1 MICHPNDFASAVMPG
16 PIWKRRW
23 FGAAV
28 MVVCIIVAF
37 SPALRAGF
45 IWDDNDHLTE
55 NPCIVGPD
63 GLKDVWTTAR
73 AVYYPL
79 VLTTFW
85 ALHKL
90 VGLNPFPYHL
100 LNLILHSASA
110 LLLWYILRRLEV
122 RAAWLGTFLW
132 ALHPVTVES
141 VAWVTELKNTQSCF
155 FYLLSIA
162 FFLKAYEQRPG
173 NRLFALSLISF
184 VLAITSK
191 PATIMLPLVLA
202 LCLWWKKK
210 VVSKRDLIL
219 LLPFFLISGTAA
231 VWTVIEQRFHS
242 GAAGPGWDL
251 TTAQRLVVAGRAVWF
266 YLGKLIWPHPLIFI
280 YPRWKIEAVRPLD
293 FIPLFAVIGGLLFL
307 WFKRNG
313 VFRPAFFAAAY
324 FVVSLFPVLG
334 FFNVYFFIYSFVSD
348 HFQYLACMA
357 PLALMASAGAVAFG
371 RGRRSRI
378 LGGVLAATVLLLL
391 GTLTWWQALSYRDNE
406 TLYRTTIEK
415 DPHSWMAQ
423 FNLGLLLVK
432 RHETE
437 EAIHYLRGAAME
449 RPDAKTNA
457 TVASALRDSGQLD
470 EAISYDEK
478 AIQAD
483 PTYLAAH
490 VGLATAYQ
498 EKQEPDLAIS
508 EYQKALQLRPGSPE
522 IHQDLAGLLFEQRRY
537 DEALLHIQETIK
549 AEPKSANAHVILGS
563 ILMVQDL
570 TDQAITEYSKAVEL
584 DPNNADAHYNLG
596 TAYLKTGQT
605 TLGQIELDR
614 ASELGSH

>member
-1 MICHPNDFASAVMPG
+1 MIGHSNDFGSGVMPR
-16 PIWKRRW
+16 PIWRRTW
-23 FGAAV
+23 FAAAV
-28 MVVCIIVAF
+28 MVGCIIVAF

-79 VLTTFW
+79 VLTTYW

-90 VGLNPFPYHL
+90 AGLNPFPYHL

-110 LLLWYILRRLEV
+110 LLLWYVLRRLEV
-122 RAAWLGTFLW
+122 RAAWLGAFFW

-155 FYLLSIA
+155 FYLVSIA
-162 FFLKAYEQRPG
+162 LFLKAYEQRPG
-173 NRLFALSLISF
+173 NRLLALSLISF

-191 PATIMLPLVLA
+191 PATVMLPVVLA
-202 LCLWWKKK
+202 LCVWWEKKAL
-210 VVSKRDLIL
+210 SKRDLIL

-242 GAAGPGWDL
+242 GAAGLGWDL
-251 TTAQRLVVAGRAVWF
+251 TTAQRLVVGGRAVWF
-266 YLGKLIWPHPLIFI
+266 YLGKVIWPHPLIFI
-280 YPRWKIEAVRPLD
+280 YPRWKIETVLPVD
-293 FIPLFAVIGGLLFL
+293 FIPLFAAIGGLLFL

-313 VFRPAFFAAAY
+313 VLRPAFFAAAY

-357 PLALMASAGAVAFG
+357 PLALTASAGAVALG
-371 RGRRSRI
+371 RVQRSQI
-378 LGGVLAATVLLLL
+378 LGCALSAAVLLVL
-391 GTLTWWQALSYRDNE
+391 GSLTWRQALSYRDIE
-406 TLYRTTIEK
+406 TIYRTTIEK

-423 FNLGLLLVK
+423 FNLGLMLLK

-437 EAIHYLRGAAME
+437 EGIKFLRGAAME
-449 RPDAKTNA
+449 QPDAKTNA
-457 TVASALRDSGQLD
+457 TAASALRDSGRLD

-508 EYQKALQLRPGSPE
+508 EYQKALQLKPAPE
-522 IHQDLAGLLFEQRRY
+522 IHQDLAGLFFEQGRY
-537 DEALLHIQETIK
+537 GEALSHIQETIK
-549 AEPKSANAHVILGS
+549 AEPKSANAHVILGN
-563 ILMVQDL
+563 ILMVQNL
-570 TDQAITEYSKAVEL
+570 ADQAITEYSKAIEL

-596 TAYLKTGQT
+596 TAYFKTGQT
-605 TLGQIELDR
+605 NLGQIELDR
-614 ASELGSH
+614 ASELGSHQ